1 MMIVS
6 LQHVSVECYSIR
18 RRHMCVCVV
27 SYYSTYIHSKMYKQL
42 CLLPLSIFLPI
53 EPNNWLFGHFLQDI
67 HIYTHPRHWNIT
79 KFGVNVRH
87 GLTLTNLATPIDSR
101 SSRSFYSLLLL
112 FLFALL
118 TRRLQLKS
126 SLHFSIEV
134 RSWSYIWW
142 DWCSNHHTHIH
153 TTWTDHSVCVCLC
166 ILYHGRW
173 QH

>member
-1 MMIVS
+1 MSRSNAIPFGGGT
-6 LQHVSVECYSIR
+6 
-18 RRHMCVCVV
+18 CVCVCV
-27 SYYSTYIHSKMYKQL
+27 WCRIILLTYIQKCICNCVCFHWAFSYQLNQTIDCLDTFSKTYTYT
-42 CLLPLSIFLPI
+42 
-53 EPNNWLFGHFLQDI
+53 H
-67 HIYTHPRHWNIT
+67 THPRHWNIT

-166 ILYHGRW
+166 ILYHGLW